1 MGGSYIL
8 GDISNDMSP
17 GAIIISTIEIRFM
30 HPAPSLD
37 KNSDTSQFK

>member
-17 GAIIISTIEIRFM
+17 GATIISNIDIRFM
-30 HPAPSLD
+30 HPASSLD
-37 KNSDTSQFK
+37 KNTDTSQFK